1 MSFSPIPD
9 ICVRTIFSVTPE
21 LLRQKRI
28 TLLLADLDNTLS
40 PYGEDLPPESVLAW
54 VAGCRAAGIE
64 LFMISNT
71 GNEKRAVGYANAC
84 EMPYMIRARKPSPK
98 GPLAIMAQL
107 GKRPEETALIGDQI
121 FTDGLAANRAGILSI
136 VTRPLRMG
144 PFLRFR
150 YIVEQPFRYLCK
162 EKKL

>member
-9 ICVRTIFSVTPE
+9 ICARDIFSVTPDF
-21 LLRQKRI
+21 LRQRGI
-28 TLLLADLDNTLS
+28 TLLLVDLDNTLS
-40 PYGEDLPPESVLAW
+40 PYGEDLPPEPVLAW
-54 VAGCRAAGIE
+54 IAGCRAVGID
-64 LFMISNT
+64 LFMVSNT

-98 GPLAIMAQL
+98 GPMAAMAQR
-107 GKRPEETALIGDQI
+107 GKPPGETALMGDQV

-144 PFLRFR
+144 LFLRLR
-150 YIVEQPFRYLCK
+150 YMIEQPFRYRCK
-162 EKKL
+162 EKIL